1 MWQDLVKDM
10 DSKMQKTFDST
21 AHDFSTIRTGRA
33 SPALVDSLKVIYYG
47 APTPLKQIANI
58 SVPEPRMIVIQ
69 PWDPNAMKDI
79 EKAILTSDIGL
90 QPLIEGKLIRLSV
103 PPLSKDRR
111 EELVRVVKKMTE
123 EGKVHIRN
131 IRRDS
136 MEGIKK
142 LEKDKKITE
151 DDDFKAQEEIQKIT
165 DRHTKRLDELAV
177 SKEKEL
183 LTV

>member
-1 MWQDLVKDM
+1 MWQNSVKEM
-10 DSKMQKTFDST
+10 DSKMQKTMDATS
-21 AHDFSTIRTGRA
+21 HDFSTIRTGRA
-33 SPALVDSLKVIYYG
+33 SPALVDTLKVLYYG

-69 PWDPNAMKDI
+69 PWDVNAVKDI
-79 EKAILTSDIGL
+79 EKAIQTSDIGL
-90 QPLIEGKLIRLSV
+90 QPIVEGKLIRLSV
-103 PPLSKDRR
+103 PPLSKERR
-111 EELVRVVKKMTE
+111 EELVRVVKKMLE
-123 EGKVHIRN
+123 DGKVHIRN

-136 MEGIKK
+136 IESVKK

-151 DDDFKAQEEIQKIT
+151 DEGFKAHEEIQKIT
-165 DRHTKRLDELAV
+165 DRHTKRLDELAA